1 MIKRIRLVS
10 KCKYKVPQQHG
21 RVPPSGAAHA
31 DSKDTALLDIGS
43 EDAIAFELDPL
54 QVEILEVMYRARI
67 PEELVYAY
75 LRTGLLVTEEN
86 YDYIAPEGRRAW
98 QCAINEYDR
107 LHKRNA

>member
-1 MIKRIRLVS
+1 MKKRIRPVS
-10 KCKYKVPQQHG
+10 KGKYKVPQQHD
-21 RVPPSGAAHA
+21 RVPLSVEAHA

-54 QVEILEVMYRARI
+54 QMEILEVMYQARI

-86 YDYIAPEGRRAW
+86 YDHIAPEDRRAW
-98 QCAINEYDR
+98 QGAINEYDR
-107 LHKRNA
+107 LHKPNA